1 MYYEN
6 GFDSCYEEL
15 ITFYPIFYKEIFE
28 MNEILKA
35 YGNLADTIQKNIDIM
50 LSDNYIQ
57 TADEPTITRL
67 EKFLYINTD
76 KTKSLNER
84 KRFVLSF
91 FIGFGRISATK
102 IKAIIKNYTNAD
114 VDVEFKKFDDKGNN
128 CLYVTCDRGTENNLK
143 MYDIPEILTR
153 KIPAHIF
160 LNLLIKYIFECSEN
174 NKNYIGVGI
183 RTKTKNVIYDSGL

>member
-35 YGNLADTIQKNIDIM
+35 YGNLADMIQKNIDAM

-67 EKFLYINTD
+67 ERFLYINTD
-76 KTKSLNER
+76 KTKPLEER
-84 KRFVLSF
+84 RKFVLSF
-91 FIGFGRISATK
+91 FIGFGRISAAK
-102 IKAIIKNYTNAD
+102 IKAIIKNYTNSA
-114 VDVEFKKFDDKGNN
+114 VDVEFKKFDENGNSG
-128 CLYVTCDRGTENNLK
+128 LFITCERGAESDLR
-143 MYDIPEILTR
+143 MYDIADILTR

-160 LNLLIKYIFECSEN
+160 LNLLIRYVFECLEN
-174 NKNYIGVGI
+174 NKSYIGVKI
-183 RTKTKNVIYDSGL
+183 RMKTRNTVFDGGL

>member
-6 GFDSCYEEL
+6 GFDSCYDEL

-28 MNEILKA
+28 MNEILKT
-35 YGNLADTIQKNIDIM
+35 YGKLSDIMQKNIDIM

-57 TADEPTITRL
+57 TADESAITRL

-76 KTKSLNER
+76 KTKSLDER
-84 KRFVLSF
+84 RRFVLSF

-102 IKAIIKNYTNAD
+102 IKAIVNNYTKAD
-114 VDVEFKKFDDKGNN
+114 VDVEFKVFDNEGNN
-128 CLYVTCDRGTENNLK
+128 CLYVTCDRGMESNLR
-143 MYDIPEILTR
+143 MYDVVDILIR

-160 LNLLIKYIFECSEN
+160 LNLLIKYVFGCSGN
-174 NKNYIGVGI
+174 NKNYIGAQI
-183 RTKTKNVIYDSGL
+183 RMRTKSVIYDSGL

>member
-28 MNEILKA
+28 MNEILKI
-35 YGNLADTIQKNIDIM
+35 YGNLADIIQKNIDIM

-57 TADEPTITRL
+57 TADESAITRL

-76 KTKSLNER
+76 KTKSLDER
-84 KRFVLSF
+84 RRFVLSF

-114 VDVEFKKFDDKGNN
+114 VDVKFKRFDEKGNN
-128 CLYVTCDRGTENNLK
+128 CLYVTCDRGMENNLK
-143 MYDIPEILTR
+143 MYDISEILTK
-153 KIPAHIF
+153 KIPTHIF
-160 LNLLIKYIFECSEN
+160 LNILIKYVFESQEN
-174 NKNYIGVGI
+174 NKSYIGVGM
-183 RTKTKNVIYDSGL
+183 RAKKKNVIYDSGL